1 MNNCFQKQS
10 YIFARNM
17 DITLKQRFDSIIF
30 DLDGTLWDST
40 AGVAFA
46 WQSAKQEVDYVKND
60 ITAEQVAGIA
70 GMAYDAIY
78 DQLFPELDTEQRE
91 AFKLICAKKEL
102 DTLASRGGI
111 LYPDLLKT
119 IQVLADKYKLFIVSN
134 CQSGYIEVFLN
145 YYNLQQYF
153 TGHQSYGSKGK
164 PKADNIKDIVTDYH
178 LKFPVYVGDT
188 QGDFESSR
196 KAGVPF
202 IFAAYGFGKVPE
214 GQIANANSLLELTEI
229 L

>member
-1 MNNCFQKQS
+1 
-10 YIFARNM
+10 M

-46 WQSAKQEVDYVKND
+46 WQSAKEEVDYVKYD

-78 DQLFPELDTEQRE
+78 DSLFPELNTEQRE

-102 DTLASRGGI
+102 DTLAIRGGV
-111 LYPDLLKT
+111 LYPNLLTT
-119 IQVLADKYKLFIVSN
+119 IGALASEYKLFIVSN
-134 CQSGYIEVFLN
+134 CQSGYIEVFLDF
-145 YYNLQQYF
+145 YDLREYF
-153 TGHQSYGSKGK
+153 TGFQSYGTKGQ
-164 PKADNIKDIVTDYH
+164 PKAENIKDIVSEYE
-178 LKFPVYVGDT
+178 LKSPVYVGDT
-188 QGDFESSR
+188 QGDYESSR

-202 IFAAYGFGKVPE
+202 IFAAYGFGYVPK
-214 GQIANANSLLELTEI
+214 GSIAKIDSLLDLVEI

>member
-1 MNNCFQKQS
+1 
-10 YIFARNM
+10 M

-46 WQSAKQEVDYVKND
+46 WQSAKEEVDYVKND

-78 DQLFPELDTEQRE
+78 DKLFPELNTQQRE

-102 DTLASRGGI
+102 DTLASRGGV
-111 LYPDLLKT
+111 LYPDLLET
-119 IQVLADKYKLFIVSN
+119 IQLLTKQYKLFIVSN
-134 CQSGYIEVFLN
+134 CQSGYIEVFLD
-145 YYNLQQYF
+145 YYDLHQYF
-153 TGHQSYGSKGK
+153 TGYQSYGTKCQ
-164 PKADNIKDIVTDYH
+164 PKADNIKDIVSDYK
-178 LKFPVYVGDT
+178 LKSPVYVGDT
-188 QGDFESSR
+188 QGDYESSK

-214 GQIANANSLLELTEI
+214 GQIANVNSLIELTEI